1 MTDVAWYVAL
11 AWVLSTLGAGLACYW
26 VGWRDRGEDD
36 RARGDCRG
44 ESERR
49 GPWR

>member
-1 MTDVAWYVAL
+1 MTDIAWYVAL

-26 VGWRDRGEDD
+26 LGWRDRGEDD
-36 RARGDCRG
+36 REGQSVDDAD
-44 ESERR
+44 RR